1 MCNIKEKHA
10 IKIAM
15 IANEL
20 GRSIKFEISITLF
33 YVPSQKNA
41 SVKRGGEDFF
51 DKKLCT
57 SNMITY

>member
-33 YVPSQKNA
+33 YVPS
-41 SVKRGGEDFF
+41 VKRGGEDFF